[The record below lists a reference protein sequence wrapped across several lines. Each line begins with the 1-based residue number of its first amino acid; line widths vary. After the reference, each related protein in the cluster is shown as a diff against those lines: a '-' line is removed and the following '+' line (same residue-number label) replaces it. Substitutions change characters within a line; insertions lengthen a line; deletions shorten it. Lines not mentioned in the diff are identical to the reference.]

1 MDPRL
6 AYGLAILN
14 FVLMTV
20 SIVAAALGGSRLLFL
35 FAVAWALLG
44 LMWLRRAR
52 RAT

>member
-14 FVLMTV
+14 FVLMIV

-52 RAT
+52 RAA